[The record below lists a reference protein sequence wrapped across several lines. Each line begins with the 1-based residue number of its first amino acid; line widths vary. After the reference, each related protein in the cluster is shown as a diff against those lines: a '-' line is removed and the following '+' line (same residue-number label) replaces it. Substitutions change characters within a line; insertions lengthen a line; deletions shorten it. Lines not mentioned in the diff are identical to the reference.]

1 MKPRLKILV
10 CDSIDN
16 EGLHKLEKAG
26 FTVDVKPAITAEE
39 LKKTVPNY
47 DVLIVRSRTKVGKDI
62 LEAGTHLKAV
72 GRAGAGLDNVDVEAA
87 QKKGLKV
94 LNTPEAPAEAVAEL
108 TLGLLLSLARNIP
121 HADQA
126 AKETRWIKKELMG
139 WELRGKTLGTVGLG
153 NIGERVARLAKG
165 FGMNILI
172 AKRSPPDPA
181 LLKELAAEF
190 VPLHDLLVRSDVV
203 TIHVPYTPQTHHM
216 VGETELN
223 LMKKGAYIINTARG
237 AIIDEKRLLTALQC
251 GRLGGAALDVF
262 EAEPPVDW
270 ALMQLPNVICTPHI
284 GAQTKEAQKTAS
296 MLLAEKII
304 HSLL

>member
-39 LKKTVPNY
+39 LKKTVPTY

-121 HADQA
+121 HADRA

>member
-26 FTVDVKPAITAEE
+26 FTVDVNPAITAEE
-39 LKKTVPNY
+39 LKKTVPTY